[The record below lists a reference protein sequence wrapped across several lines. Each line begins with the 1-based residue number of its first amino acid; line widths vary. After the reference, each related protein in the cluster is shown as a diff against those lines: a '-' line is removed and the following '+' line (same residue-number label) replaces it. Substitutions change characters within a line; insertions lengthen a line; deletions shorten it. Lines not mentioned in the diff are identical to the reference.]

1 MKKNIQLLGFME
13 TTPEILN
20 IVNIVDKGITTYL
33 NNVNK
38 LEVGE
43 YESVV
48 KIN

>member
-1 MKKNIQLLGFME
+1 ME